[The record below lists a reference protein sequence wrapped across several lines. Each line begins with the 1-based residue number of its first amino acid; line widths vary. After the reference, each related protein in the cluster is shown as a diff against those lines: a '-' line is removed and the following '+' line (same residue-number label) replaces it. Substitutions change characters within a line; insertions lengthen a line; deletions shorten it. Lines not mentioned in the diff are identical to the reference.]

1 MTVEV
6 TVDLE
11 WQENNNHNEKV
22 DIEGITTE
30 IPC

>member
-11 WQENNNHNEKV
+11 WQENHNEKV
-22 DIEGITTE
+22 DIEGVTTE